1 MNTSDWLKNAA
12 KLALCLFAVPLLGW
26 LTSMYLGNSND
37 GQWNSPNFPDSSF
50 RCLGLRIAAQ
60 TRRG

>member
-1 MNTSDWLKNAA
+1 VL
-12 KLALCLFAVPLLGW
+12 VPVI
-26 LTSMYLGNSND
+26 LT
-37 GQWNSPNFPDSSF
+37 WNSPNFPDSSF